1 MGFPGFPR
9 SACVSNFTHQWLML
23 MPCTRGAFFVRLITD
38 IGAVALHRI
47 FQIGKGAR
55 AGLFGLAVVTFA
67 VAFAVGTGAGQ
78 DEAKLKKLGAG
89 LFGNA
94 QTAAGGDPK
103 NAVVNAAKSTIDYWL
118 PAIGDKLPDWAR
130 RFEFE

>member
-1 MGFPGFPR
+1 M
-9 SACVSNFTHQWLML
+9 
-23 MPCTRGAFFVRLITD
+23 RLITD